1 MLSLQIEVFR
11 TIQDNDGHHLTHN
24 FRPTQPLGGRDVYFV
39 TSSDGD
45 TDENE
50 IFGKNDV
57 RLEDPPQDLAQTI
70 SNYRQSILME
80 STTFRTINNGDE
92 LDQKPVHELDQND
105 IVETTTVI
113 DHNKFHKPRR
123 NIASDRRT
131 STLWLIICFHCIVSI
146 ILGFKM

>member
-1 MLSLQIEVFR
+1 M
-11 TIQDNDGHHLTHN
+11 
-24 FRPTQPLGGRDVYFV
+24 YFI

-45 TDENE
+45 TNENE
-50 IFGKNDV
+50 IFGKNDA

-92 LDQKPVHELDQND
+92 LDQKPVPEQDQND
-105 IVETTTVI
+105 IVETTTM
-113 DHNKFHKPRR
+113 DHYKFHKPRR

-131 STLWLIICFHCIVSI
+131 STLWLNICFHCIVSI